1 MAICPN
7 CGEEN
12 PDRFRLCGF
21 CGTPLA
27 PAAPPVEVRKTVTIV
42 FSDLKGSTNLGE
54 ALDSEALR
62 EVMTRYFDEMRAV
75 LERHGGTIE
84 KYIGDAV
91 MAIFGLPRLHE
102 DDALRAVRAA
112 AEMEQALARLNSELD
127 QRWGVTLANRTGV
140 NTGEV
145 VAGDPAL
152 GQRLV
157 TGDAVNVAARLEQA
171 APARQTLIGEPTYRL
186 VKDAVEVEPVEP
198 LELKGKA
205 ERVAAY
211 RLVAVH
217 GDEGVARRRESPLVG
232 REQELEL
239 LTRSFEE
246 AVSERVPKL
255 VTILGDP
262 GIGKSRLTE
271 EFLRSVAPV
280 AQVLPGRCLSYGE
293 GITFWPLVGAVRE
306 AAGIREE
313 DSPAAASAR
322 IAQIAGPGNEAVAER
337 IAAAIGLSEAQF
349 PIEELFWG
357 VRKLL
362 ERLAQA
368 KPLVVLFDDVHWAAP
383 TFLDLIEHLL
393 DSARG
398 FPLLLVCPARHTL
411 LEQRP
416 QFALQPNAIR
426 IELEPLSG
434 AQAELVIDN
443 LLGEAG
449 LAEQVREGIVI
460 AAEGNPLF
468 VEQLL
473 SMLIDDGRLRFENGA
488 WTPAADLSELEIPPT
503 IQALISARLD
513 ALLPDERGVVEPA
526 AVIGF
531 TFPEPAVRALVAE
544 TVAERVSANLVALTG
559 KQFVRPYA
567 SAEQEHPSYRF
578 HHILIRDTAYQ
589 GLLKRARATL
599 HERFVEW
606 ADRANRESGREIEY
620 EEILGYHLEQAYVH
634 LAELGPLDDHGR
646 ELGRQAAERL
656 ASAGRRAFGRGDM
669 AAAANLLERAATLLP
684 AEDPRRLELLPDLGE
699 ALTDLGDFARAET
712 NLEEGIAAATAL
724 GDARLRAKA
733 RLTLLLVK
741 FFADPEG
748 WGDQVL
754 DEATSSI
761 AVFEE
766 LSDHAGLAKAWR
778 LIASVHGRACRFG
791 DEAEAGRR
799 AMEYARLA
807 GDRRQEMRSAAA
819 FAISALYGR
828 TPVPAAIE
836 ECEALVDRV
845 AGDRRAEGLIR
856 SVLAHLYAM
865 RGDFG
870 RARESYRNARAL
882 LEELGRNVLA
892 ASVSL
897 ESHGVELLA
906 GDGAAAEAELRRD
919 YEILQTMGERYLSS
933 TMEGHLAQ
941 TTYVLGRI
949 EDARELSELAEASAA
964 EDDPQSQALWRS
976 VRAKALAQHGE
987 FAEARRLAGEAIDSL
1002 RRTDGILYQADA
1014 LIDQAEVLIL
1024 SGDARGARAALD
1036 EALRL
1041 YELKGNL
1048 VAAEATRAALAD
1060 VAGEAVV

>member
-12 PDRFRLCGF
+12 PDKFRLCGF

-27 PAAPPVEVRKTVTIV
+27 PAAPAQEVRKTVTIV

-62 EVMTRYFDEMRAV
+62 EVLARYFDEMRAV

-91 MAIFGLPRLHE
+91 MAVFGLPRLHE

-112 AEMEQALARLNSELD
+112 SEMQEALARVNLELEE
-127 QRWGVTLANRTGV
+127 RWGVTLQNRTGV

-157 TGDAVNVAARLEQA
+157 TGDTVNTAARLEQA
-171 APARQTLIGEPTYRL
+171 APALEVLLGEPTYRL

-198 LELKGKA
+198 LELKGKS
-205 ERVAAY
+205 ERIPAY
-211 RLVAVH
+211 RLLSVH

-232 REQELEL
+232 REAELEV
-239 LTRSFEE
+239 LTGAFDE
-246 AVSERVPKL
+246 AVEQRSPRL

-271 EFLRSVAPV
+271 EFLDKVAPV

-293 GITFWPLVGAVRE
+293 GITFWPLVGAVRT

-313 DSPAAASAR
+313 DSPDAATAK
-322 IAQIAGPGNEAVAER
+322 IAALAGEEGGAVAER
-337 IAAAIGLSEAQF
+337 ISAAIGLSHAQF
-349 PIEELFWG
+349 SIEELFWG
-357 VRKLL
+357 VRKLFEGL
-362 ERLAQA
+362 GET

-393 DSARG
+393 ESADG
-398 FPLLLVCPARHTL
+398 SPLLIVCPARHAL

-416 QFALQPNAIR
+416 EFGRQRDAVR

-434 AQAELVIDN
+434 DQAELVIDN

-449 LAEQVREGIVI
+449 LAPEARAGIVT

-473 SMLIDDGRLRFENGA
+473 SMLIDDGRLRFEAGSWA
-488 WTPAADLSELEIPPT
+488 PAEDLSELEIPPT
-503 IQALISARLD
+503 IHALIAARLD
-513 ALLPDERGVVEPA
+513 ALLPEERGVIEPA

-531 TFPEPAVRALVAE
+531 SFVEPAVRALVAE
-544 TVAERVSANLVALTG
+544 QAAERVPANLVALTG
-559 KQFVRPYA
+559 KQFVRPA
-567 SAEQEHPSYRF
+567 PTEQEDPAYRF

-599 HERFVEW
+599 HERFVGW
-606 ADRANRESGREIEY
+606 ADRVNRESGRETEY
-620 EEILGYHLEQAYVH
+620 EEILGYHLEQAY
-634 LAELGPLDDHGR
+634 LYLFELGPLDDHGR
-646 ELGRQAAERL
+646 ELGRSAAERL
-656 ASAGRRAFGRGDM
+656 SSAGRRAFSRGDM
-669 AAAANLLERAATLLP
+669 AAAANLLERAAALLP
-684 AEDPRRLELLPDLGE
+684 ADDPLRLELLPDLGE
-699 ALTDLGDFARAET
+699 ALTDLGEFARAET
-712 NLEEGIAAATAL
+712 LLDEAVAAAADP
-724 GDARLRAKA
+724 GVRAKA
-733 RLTLLLVK
+733 RLTILFVR

-748 WGDQVL
+748 WDDDVL
-754 DEATSSI
+754 EEAKASI

-766 LSDHAGLAKAWR
+766 LSDDAGLAKAWR

-791 DEAEAGRR
+791 EETEAGRR
-799 AMEYARLA
+799 AMEYARVA

-819 FAISALYGR
+819 FAISALCGR
-828 TPVPAAIE
+828 TPAPEAIE
-836 ECEALVDRV
+836 ACELLVERAV
-845 AGDRRAEGLIR
+845 GDRRAEGLIR
-856 SVLAHLYAM
+856 SVLGPLYAM
-865 RGDFG
+865 RGDFA
-870 RARESYRNARAL
+870 RARESYRRARSV
-882 LEELGRNVLA
+882 LEELGSKVLT
-892 ASVSL
+892 ASMSL
-897 ESHGVELLA
+897 ESHSVELLA
-906 GDGAAAEAELRRD
+906 GDPAAAEAELRRD
-919 YEILQTMGERYLSS
+919 YEVLQTMGEKYFYS
-933 TMEGHLAQ
+933 TIAGLLGQTAYAQ
-941 TTYVLGRI
+941 ERFD
-949 EDARELSELAEASAA
+949 EARELSEVAEASAA

-976 VRAKALAQHGE
+976 VRAKVLAQGV
-987 FAEARRLAGEAIDSL
+987 AQDDARRLAKEAVEIL
-1002 RRTDGILYQADA
+1002 ERTDGLIYRADA
-1014 LIDQAEVLIL
+1014 LVDQAHVLAHI
-1024 SGDARGARAALD
+1024 GDEPGAQAALE
-1036 EALRL
+1036 EALGL

-1048 VAAEATRAALAD
+1048 VQAASTRAALVELAD
-1060 VAGEAVV
+1060 EAVA